1 MALKIS
7 LKQLGRKKQ
16 KMYRIVV
23 REALVPRDGRYVEAL
38 GQYNPQQHP
47 VLFDF
52 NEDRVKYWLS
62 VGAQPTET
70 VARLLG
76 NAGIMEKVQRT
87 CKNSGVSRK
96 ELKAQAGA

>member
-1 MALKIS
+1 M
-7 LKQLGRKKQ
+7 GRKKQ
-16 KMYRIVV
+16 KIYRIVV

-38 GQYNPQQHP
+38 GQYNPRQKP

-76 NAGIMEKVQRT
+76 NAGIIEKVQRT
-87 CKNSGVSRK
+87 CKNPGVSRK
-96 ELKAQAGA
+96 ELKAQAEA